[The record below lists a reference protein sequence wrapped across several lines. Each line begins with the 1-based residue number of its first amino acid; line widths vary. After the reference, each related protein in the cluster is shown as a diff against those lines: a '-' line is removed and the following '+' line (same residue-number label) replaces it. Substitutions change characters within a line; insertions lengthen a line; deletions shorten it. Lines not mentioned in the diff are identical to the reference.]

1 MLVLSGALAEMAWPV
16 ILSKR
21 ESFRYGARFL
31 KIFDSS
37 QKERP
42 QINALHS
49 AGKCSW
55 ISTPCWWQS

>member
-31 KIFDSS
+31 KIFDS
-37 QKERP
+37 
-42 QINALHS
+42 
-49 AGKCSW
+49 
-55 ISTPCWWQS
+55 